1 MIFLRTINTML
12 KRRIVSA
19 LLLSLA
25 MPFGGCSAQQ
35 RVPTDLSRPLASVS
49 FELYHNRVYL
59 PVDVDGRVITMVLD
73 TGAAD
78 SGVSDSVAKDLGL
91 KPHGTAQL
99 VGNGESN
106 QRVSLAQ
113 NIRFSV
119 GDAELTEKSV
129 VIVPFGSLEA
139 REGRAIAGV
148 LGLDL
153 FRKYVVMIDYEQKRL
168 SLFDSKHFIYQGSGV
183 IVPLPLF
190 QATMQMP
197 GGQPISL
204 RLAIDSGTY
213 SALRLVPRFA
223 QEHGLLVDSGSP
235 SLASFGFG
243 IGGEFPEKIARVAD
257 LQIGSL
263 HIPSPLASISE
274 ATHGA
279 TASSH
284 YDGTVGG
291 AILSRFTVTLDYAHS
306 QMILEPNAEFAAPF
320 RADTSGL
327 IFSASG
333 SDFRTISILHVIP
346 NTPGAGAGIQERD
359 VLLSV
364 DGASADSLGLERIRL
379 LFERAG
385 DFHLQIRR
393 GSSDISVRLTT
404 RDLVP

>member
-1 MIFLRTINTML
+1 MTML
-12 KRRIVSA
+12 TRRIA
-19 LLLSLA
+19 PILLLSLA
-25 MPFGGCSAQQ
+25 VPFGGCSAQQ
-35 RVPTDLSRPLASVS
+35 RIATDLSRPLASVS

-59 PVDVDGRVITMVLD
+59 PVDVEGRLITMVLD

-91 KPHGTAQL
+91 KLQGTAQL
-99 VGNGESN
+99 VGNGEST
-106 QRVSLAQ
+106 QTVSLAR
-113 NIRFSV
+113 NVSFRV
-119 GDAELTEKSV
+119 GTAELAEKAV
-129 VIVPFGSLEA
+129 LVIPFSSLEA

-148 LGLDL
+148 LGVDL
-153 FRKYVVMIDYEQKRL
+153 FRKYVVVIDYEQKRL
-168 SLFDSKHFIYQGSGV
+168 WLFDSKHFIYHGSGV
-183 IVPLPLF
+183 IVSLPLF

-213 SALRLVPRFA
+213 SALRLVPHFA
-223 QEHGLLVDSGSP
+223 QEHDLIVESGSP

-257 LQIGSL
+257 LQISSL
-263 HIPSPLASISE
+263 HIPTPLASISE

-284 YDGTVGG
+284 YDGTIGG
-291 AILSRFTVTLDYAHS
+291 AILSRFTVILAYAHS

-320 RADTSGL
+320 CADTSGL

-333 SDFRTISILHVIP
+333 SDFKTVSVLHVIP
-346 NTPGAGAGIQERD
+346 NTPAAGAGIQEGD
-359 VLLSV
+359 VLLGV
-364 DGASADSLGLERIRL
+364 DGVSADSLGLERIRV

-385 DFHLQIRR
+385 DYHLQIRR
-393 GSSDISVRLTT
+393 GSNDVSVRLTT
-404 RDLVP
+404 HDLVP